1 MTRTTLERTSTAE
14 QAGARSGRLRS
25 GAVRTGAGADRA
37 VGVRGSRWAVAGG
50 VLAVLAAA
58 LWSLTAVSGAV
69 SPAGPGELGLVG
81 GVVHVDGV
89 VSAARPQ
96 HAMPGMGTD
105 DDPVAEDE
113 RRISVDVTLRADEDD
128 TLEFA
133 AERFRLSAAG
143 GPAAAPHK
151 LVLPEEALPPGTS
164 LSGTLIFDV
173 PKDATS
179 ATLAY
184 GDSRTDLTL
193 PAEAA
198 GEAPA
203 EAPSSAATHG
213 SGHG

>member
-14 QAGARSGRLRS
+14 QAGARSERLRS
-25 GAVRTGAGADRA
+25 GASARSDARR
-37 VGVRGSRWAVAGG
+37 RGSRWAVAGG

-58 LWSLTAVSGAV
+58 LWSMTAVSGAV

-213 SGHG
+213 AGHG